1 MHRSSASR
9 MLKASIAVS
18 FAGGTL
24 WLAAQAMQGSA
35 PLSADFMPHGY
46 CYLWDPWIVW
56 LNVVSDALITLSYY
70 CIPIVL
76 IYFIRQ
82 HRDLPFNRIFWMFGT
97 FILACGTTHLMEI
110 WNIWH
115 ASYMLAGIIKAAT
128 AAVSVL
134 TAAML
139 IPLVPKVI
147 SIPSRM
153 HLQEENRKLEQEIAG
168 RKRLDAP
175 IEAPL
180 RRRVTIGFIGAVLL
194 TVFIGL
200 SSWRNARL
208 TADDADWV
216 AHSYAVM
223 DMIEV
228 TSKHVIE
235 AETSA
240 RAFALSGQDLLL
252 AHYESARGA
261 VAQDD
266 EALRHLTADNPGQQ
280 RRLDVFEPRVRA
292 ALECAE
298 NLVTKRRQQQAFP
311 RAGEITET
319 ETLMSAVRVTAR
331 EMKDEELKLLSQR
344 TQRTKTG
351 RRLTSFIIV
360 VGIFIGAG
368 MLALARIAVNRQID
382 VSTKAR
388 AQLSTLNAEL
398 EDRVEQ
404 RTAALQSEVGERK
417 RAEEASAQAL
427 RELADQKFALDQHG
441 IVAATDVQGTI
452 TYVNEKFCTISQYSR
467 DELIG
472 QNHRILNSKH
482 HPKEF
487 FQEMYRTIANG
498 KVWHG
503 EIQNRA
509 KDGSIYWVDTTIVPT
524 LTVDSKPR
532 QYVAIRTDITERK
545 RVEEMREHLAAVV
558 DSSDDA
564 IVSKDLNG
572 TINGWNR
579 GAEKIFG
586 YAAWEVMG
594 KSARMLFP
602 ADRPNE
608 ESDILARIQRGE
620 SVEHFET
627 IRVRK
632 DGQRIDVSVTISP
645 IRDGN
650 DTIVGASKIAR
661 DITERKK
668 AEEALREQAQ
678 ILDSAQVFVRDM
690 ESRVVFWP
698 RGAEKLYGFTSQ
710 EALGILSHDLF
721 HTEFPEP
728 LEMVEKKLLETGMW
742 EGELI
747 HRKRDGVTIVVSS
760 AWVLHRDSEGRP
772 IRILETNTDIT
783 ERKRAHTAL
792 AEQTEKLSRQAV
804 ELGLSREALEAQKL
818 MLRSVLDSMSEGL
831 VATDEQGKFIIWN
844 PAAERIVGLGPAEMS
859 PERWTAHYGLFL
871 PDGVTPFPPEENPLL
886 RAAHGESCAAE
897 MFLRNRE
904 VGNGISIEVN
914 ANPLKDKGGVVRGGV
929 VAFRDITERKAA
941 ETEIRKLN
949 NELEQRVIARTS
961 QLLAAN
967 AELEAFTYSV
977 SHDLRAPLRHISG
990 FSKLLSE
997 EFGSALPPAAQHH
1010 VQRIQDGTKRMGL
1023 LVDDLLNLARV
1034 GRRELVLQV
1043 SGLKSIVDE
1052 LIREMSPD
1060 CEGRQIEW
1068 KIGNLPFVECD
1079 PGLMKQVF
1087 QNLLTNAVKFTRP
1100 RIQAIIE
1107 IGQMDENGTS
1117 VVFVRDN
1124 GVGFSMKYAD
1134 KLFGVFQRLHRA
1146 EDFEGTGVG
1155 LATIHRIIQKHGGR
1169 IWAQA
1174 ELDKGATFYFTL
1186 GTTETAE
1193 PKVKAVVA
1201 GAKL

>member
-153 HLQEENRKLEQEIAG
+153 HLQEENRKLEQEIAD

-175 IEAPL
+175 IEGPL
-180 RRRVTIGFIGAVLL
+180 RRRVTIGFIVAVLL
-194 TVFIGL
+194 TVFLGL

-216 AHSYAVM
+216 THSYAVM
-223 DMIEV
+223 DMIEL

-266 EALRHLTADNPGQQ
+266 EALRHLMADNPGQQ

-311 RAGEITET
+311 RAGEIMET

-344 TQRTKTG
+344 TQRTETG
-351 RRLTSFIIV
+351 RQLTSFIIV

-404 RTAALQSEVGERK
+404 RTAALQSEVAERK
-417 RAEEASAQAL
+417 RAEEASAQVL

-467 DELIG
+467 HELIG
-472 QNHRILNSKH
+472 QNHRILNSKY
-482 HPKEF
+482 HP
-487 FQEMYRTIANG
+487 I
-498 KVWHG
+498 
-503 EIQNRA
+503 
-509 KDGSIYWVDTTIVPT
+509 
-524 LTVDSKPR
+524 
-532 QYVAIRTDITERK
+532 
-545 RVEEMREHLAAVV
+545 
-558 DSSDDA
+558 
-564 IVSKDLNG
+564 
-572 TINGWNR
+572 
-579 GAEKIFG
+579 
-586 YAAWEVMG
+586 
-594 KSARMLFP
+594 
-602 ADRPNE
+602 
-608 ESDILARIQRGE
+608 
-620 SVEHFET
+620 
-627 IRVRK
+627 
-632 DGQRIDVSVTISP
+632 
-645 IRDGN
+645 
-650 DTIVGASKIAR
+650 
-661 DITERKK
+661 
-668 AEEALREQAQ
+668 
-678 ILDSAQVFVRDM
+678 
-690 ESRVVFWP
+690 
-698 RGAEKLYGFTSQ
+698 
-710 EALGILSHDLF
+710 
-721 HTEFPEP
+721 
-728 LEMVEKKLLETGMW
+728 
-742 EGELI
+742 
-747 HRKRDGVTIVVSS
+747 
-760 AWVLHRDSEGRP
+760 
-772 IRILETNTDIT
+772 
-783 ERKRAHTAL
+783 
-792 AEQTEKLSRQAV
+792 
-804 ELGLSREALEAQKL
+804 
-818 MLRSVLDSMSEGL
+818 
-831 VATDEQGKFIIWN
+831 
-844 PAAERIVGLGPAEMS
+844 
-859 PERWTAHYGLFL
+859 
-871 PDGVTPFPPEENPLL
+871 
-886 RAAHGESCAAE
+886 
-897 MFLRNRE
+897 
-904 VGNGISIEVN
+904 
-914 ANPLKDKGGVVRGGV
+914 
-929 VAFRDITERKAA
+929 
-941 ETEIRKLN
+941 
-949 NELEQRVIARTS
+949 
-961 QLLAAN
+961 
-967 AELEAFTYSV
+967 
-977 SHDLRAPLRHISG
+977 
-990 FSKLLSE
+990 
-997 EFGSALPPAAQHH
+997 
-1010 VQRIQDGTKRMGL
+1010 
-1023 LVDDLLNLARV
+1023 
-1034 GRRELVLQV
+1034 
-1043 SGLKSIVDE
+1043 
-1052 LIREMSPD
+1052 
-1060 CEGRQIEW
+1060 
-1068 KIGNLPFVECD
+1068 
-1079 PGLMKQVF
+1079 
-1087 QNLLTNAVKFTRP
+1087 
-1100 RIQAIIE
+1100 
-1107 IGQMDENGTS
+1107 
-1117 VVFVRDN
+1117 
-1124 GVGFSMKYAD
+1124 
-1134 KLFGVFQRLHRA
+1134 
-1146 EDFEGTGVG
+1146 
-1155 LATIHRIIQKHGGR
+1155 
-1169 IWAQA
+1169 
-1174 ELDKGATFYFTL
+1174 
-1186 GTTETAE
+1186 
-1193 PKVKAVVA
+1193 
-1201 GAKL
+1201 